1 MQLSVTTDVAQAV
14 DDALNIP
21 VHPDKIIFVEEHADY
36 PGYMVFSTADED
48 VRQEFYEAYS
58 DWVSRH
64 LILNELFL
72 LEPFIE
78 MIEADGW
85 HAIFGPSCAKML
97 TDYARWNQP
106 LEVAGFNFTD
116 NRTGEPGQLYPFQT
130 FSLNRALERAT
141 ARARDDRFFFFG
153 WGAGAGKTMASAAG
167 AQELFNRG
175 EIDFVMA
182 FTLRRMK
189 YNYCRFFANTE
200 LKAVVGDGTAAKRA
214 KIYADESVQVVVN
227 NYDKA
232 HWDFAAILKRIQGRR
247 VLFILDEVQKVTTD
261 DEKIR
266 TRKALDS
273 LIQKSKAIVWPMTAS
288 AVQETPLNYRDI
300 FKLSGGSRVSPLG
313 TRTDFLERY
322 CLSETTTL
330 IPGRTPGSYFTKT
343 FYDWDKAALHEVRH
357 RVGHCT
363 QNVRK
368 TDPCVRENFKGM
380 QTWPQMVQMS
390 DQDRRL
396 YNMLVDLADQ
406 ARAKHESLLPYYTLM
421 RYVCNT
427 PEALAHSHEP
437 LARLICEEF
446 PEMIT
451 SRHCNKL
458 EMLGDMLEGIRDA
471 GDKAVVFT
479 KWTNLGL
486 HLMEKPLRERHIAI
500 VKHWGTGMTDRAS
513 QAAQDCFK
521 ARDDMHVFLTSD
533 AGAYGLNLPEARYVF
548 SYECPFSYDD
558 LMQRNARVDRSDSH
572 LDGYTGYV
580 MITEDTIEERI
591 WRINNERRAISAA
604 TTGTVETL
612 SYSSFDKETSS
623 NTMNF
628 LIFGEES

>member
-1 MQLSVTTDVAQAV
+1 MQLSVATDVARAV
-14 DDALNIP
+14 DDALNVP
-21 VHPDKIIFVEEHADY
+21 VHPDKIIFVEEHISY
-36 PGYMVFSTADED
+36 PGYMVFQTADED
-48 VRQEFYEAYS
+48 VHQIFYETYK

-72 LEPFIE
+72 LEHFVELIE
-78 MIEADGW
+78 EDGW
-85 HAIFGPSCAKML
+85 CVIFGASCAKML
-97 TDYARWNQP
+97 TDFDRWNQP
-106 LEVAGFNFTD
+106 LEIANFAFTD
-116 NRTGEPGQLYPFQT
+116 NRTGEPGTLYPFQT
-130 FSLNRALERAT
+130 FSLNRALERAPK
-141 ARARDDRFFFFG
+141 RARDDRFFFYG
-153 WGAGAGKTMASAAG
+153 WGAGAGKTMVSAAG

-189 YNYCRFFANTE
+189 YNYCRFFANTQ
-200 LKAVVGDGTAAKRA
+200 LHAVVGDGTAARRA
-214 KIYADESVQVVVN
+214 KIYADLSVQVVVN

-232 HWDFAAILKRIQGRR
+232 YWDYTQILKRIAGRR

-266 TRKALDS
+266 TRKSLDS
-273 LIQKSKAIVWPMTAS
+273 LIQKSRAIVWPMTAS

-300 FKLSGGSRVSPLG
+300 FKLSGGTRVSPLG
-313 TRTDFLERY
+313 SRTDFLGRY
-322 CLSETTTL
+322 CLREETKMLTSRSGAMF
-330 IPGRTPGSYFTKT
+330 PKT
-343 FYDWDKAALHEVRH
+343 FYEWDKAALHEVRH

-363 QNVRK
+363 QNIRK

-380 QTWPQMVQMS
+380 ATYPVMVQMS
-390 DQDRRL
+390 HQDRKL
-396 YNMLVDLADQ
+396 YDMLVDLADE
-406 ARAKHESLLPYYTLM
+406 ARRKRESLLPYYTLM

-427 PEALAHSHEP
+427 PEALAHSKEP
-437 LARLICEEF
+437 LAQLICEEF
-446 PEMIT
+446 PAMIT
-451 SRHCNKL
+451 SEHSHKL
-458 EMLGDMLEGIRDA
+458 ELLGDMLEGIRDA

-486 HLMEKPLRERHIAI
+486 HLMEKPLRARHIAI
-500 VKHWGTGMTDRAS
+500 VKHWGTGMTDKAS
-513 QAAQDCFK
+513 QAAQDCFR

-572 LDGYTGYV
+572 LEGYTGYV
-580 MITEDTIEERI
+580 MLTEDTLEERI
-591 WRINNERRAISAA
+591 WRINNERRAVSAA

-612 SYSSFDKETSS
+612 SYGEFDKESS
-623 NTMNF
+623 PNTLQY
-628 LIFGEES
+628 LIFGEEN

>member
-1 MQLSVTTDVAQAV
+1 MQLSVATDVVQAV

-21 VHPDKIIFVEEHADY
+21 VHPDKILLVEEHAGY
-36 PGYMVFSTADED
+36 PGYMVFSCADED
-48 VRQEFYEAYS
+48 VRQIFYETYK

-72 LEPFIE
+72 LEPFVE
-78 MIEADGW
+78 LIEADGW
-85 HAIFGPSCAKML
+85 CVIFGESCAGML
-97 TDYARWNQP
+97 ANYDRWAQP
-106 LEVAGFNFTD
+106 LDVEHFAFTD
-116 NRTGEPGQLYPFQT
+116 NRTGQPGTLYPFQT
-130 FSLNRALERAT
+130 FSLNRALERAP

-153 WGAGAGKTMASAAG
+153 WGAGAGKTMVSAAG
-167 AQELFNRG
+167 AQELFNRDQ
-175 EIDFVMA
+175 IDFVLA

-189 YNYCRFFANTE
+189 YNYCRFFANTQ
-200 LKAVVGDGTAAKRA
+200 LKAYVGDGPAPRRA
-214 KIYADESVQVVVN
+214 KLYADDSIHVVVN

-232 HWDFAAILKRIQGRR
+232 HWDYEPILKRIKGRR
-247 VLFILDEVQKVTTD
+247 VLFILDEVQKVTTE
-261 DEKIR
+261 DER
-266 TRKALDS
+266 TRSRTALDS

-300 FKLSGGSRVSPLG
+300 FKLSGGSRINPLG
-313 TRTDFLERY
+313 TRTDFLSRY
-322 CLSETTTL
+322 CLREETKML
-330 IPGRTPGSYFTKT
+330 PSRGGGMFTKT
-343 FYDWDKAALHEVRH
+343 YYDWDKAALHEVRH

-363 QNVRK
+363 QNIRK

-380 QTWPQMVQMS
+380 QTFPVMVQMS
-390 DQDRRL
+390 EQDRKL
-396 YNMLVDLADQ
+396 YDMIVDLADE
-406 ARAKHESLLPYYTLM
+406 ARRNRESLLPYYTLM

-427 PEALAHSHEP
+427 PEALRHSREP
-437 LARLICEEF
+437 LAQLICEEF
-446 PEMIT
+446 PAMVT
-451 SRHCNKL
+451 SAHCHKMEL
-458 EMLGDMLEGIRDA
+458 LGDMLEGIRDA

-486 HLMEKPLRERHIAI
+486 HLMEAPLRARHISI
-500 VKHWGTGMTDRAS
+500 VKHWGTGMTDKAS

-572 LDGYTGYV
+572 LEGYTGYV
-580 MITEDTIEERI
+580 MLTEDTLEERI
-591 WRINNERRAISAA
+591 WRINNERREVSAA

-612 SYSSFDKETSS
+612 SYGHLDKEASPQTLD
-623 NTMNF
+623 F
-628 LIFGEES
+628 LIFGEQ